1 MAKEPNK
8 SLLSR
13 VKGVLGAPV
22 KALQSHIDWL
32 ESLKPEQQEYEER
45 RRLQKDAD
53 ERRKLTGK

>member
-8 SLLSR
+8 SLLTR

-45 RRLQKDAD
+45 RRREKDAA

>member
-1 MAKEPNK
+1 M
-8 SLLSR
+8 
-13 VKGVLGAPV
+13 KGVLGAPV